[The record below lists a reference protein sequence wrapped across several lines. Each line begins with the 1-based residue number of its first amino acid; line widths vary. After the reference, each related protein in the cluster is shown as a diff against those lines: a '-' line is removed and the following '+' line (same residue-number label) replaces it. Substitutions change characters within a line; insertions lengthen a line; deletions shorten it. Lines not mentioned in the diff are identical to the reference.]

1 MTDSRK
7 LVIEPLNT
15 GHGRQGFY
23 CGVEVLDHYLKKQA
37 RQNIKRRI
45 SRVFVATMGD
55 NPGTVLGYYTL
66 SALSIELN
74 TLPEKLARK
83 LPKHPIP
90 AALIGRLAVS
100 QTVQKHGIGK
110 LMLADGIK
118 RILAVSDQIAVYAL
132 IVNAIDESA
141 GEFYRQYGF
150 RRLSDD
156 SPRLFLPLKTIGS

>member
-1 MTDSRK
+1 MTDFRK
-7 LVIEPLNT
+7 LVIESLNT
-15 GHGRQGFY
+15 GHDRQGFY
-23 CGVEVLDHYLKKQA
+23 CGVEVLDHYFKKQA

-45 SRVFVATMGD
+45 SRVFVATTGD
-55 NPGTVLGYYTL
+55 NPGKMLGYYTL

-110 LMLADGIK
+110 LLLADGIK
-118 RILAVSDQIAVYAL
+118 RTLAVSDQIAVYAL
-132 IVNAIDESA
+132 IVDAIDESA
-141 GEFYRQYGF
+141 KEFYRQFGF

>member
-15 GHGRQGFY
+15 GHDRQDFC
-23 CGVEVLDHYLKKQA
+23 CGVEVLDNYLKKQA
-37 RQNIKRRI
+37 RQDIKRRI

-74 TLPEKLARK
+74 TPPEKLARK

-110 LMLADGIK
+110 LLLADGIK
-118 RILAVSDQIAVYAL
+118 RTLAVSDQIAVYAL
-132 IVNAIDESA
+132 IVDAIDESA
-141 GEFYRQYGF
+141 EEFYRQYGF

-156 SPRLFLPLKTIGS
+156 IPRLFLPLKTIGS